1 MCPLCYNKDMKK
13 TGGNTVYK
21 WIICAS
27 CTFILFINVGFT
39 SSAFGIH
46 LPYIMA
52 SGNYSNSQIS
62 MIITL
67 KTLSNLAGI
76 FYADR
81 YVERFGL
88 RRGIAAALAAGT
100 AGFLCM
106 GAAQGL
112 ALYYVGGLLMGLAS
126 GLGGFMVVSILINN
140 WFSENIGLALGV
152 CSAGSGIALI
162 LLPLLV
168 TGLISSSGLGTAFYV
183 EAALEAAAFALALLV
198 LRDVPEGFSRIPDR
212 ATEDLFEQKPAAGPE
227 TGAAVHVRH
236 SIGNSRL
243 LVAAAAAAMLFTG
256 WASNIPNYFTLL
268 YIGSG
273 YDDITAARMF
283 SVIGI
288 ILTVWKLVF
297 GRLNDIIGTR
307 ISSVTAYLLLSAGCS
322 AACFCG
328 LHSAVMNAAAVF
340 CLATGL
346 ITTTVLISCLAID
359 LSSEEDFKRIL
370 RIMNT
375 AFWAGILLSSYVIGM
390 MADHFGSYIQS
401 FALCGA
407 LSLAALALLL
417 AVYKVQHEKT
427 NG

>member
-1 MCPLCYNKDMKK
+1 MKK
-13 TGGNTVYK
+13 IGGNTVYK

-67 KTLSNLAGI
+67 KTLSNLVGI

-106 GAAQGL
+106 GAAKGL

-198 LRDVPEGFSRIPDR
+198 LRDKAGEETAGGMPD
-212 ATEDLFEQKPAAGPE
+212 AADDTREPE
-227 TGAAVHVRH
+227 TAKNNAQHGASLRH

-256 WASNIPNYFTLL
+256 WGSNIPNYFTML

-273 YDDITAARMF
+273 YDDIPAARMF
-283 SVIGI
+283 SAIGI

-297 GRLNDIIGTR
+297 GRLNDKAGTR
-307 ISSVTAYLLLSAGCS
+307 ISAIIAYLLLSAGCA

-328 LHSAVMNAAAVF
+328 LRSAVINAAAVF
-340 CLATGL
+340 CIATGL

-359 LSSEEDFKRIL
+359 LSSAEVFKRML

-375 AFWAGILLSSYVIGM
+375 AFWVGILLGSYVTGL

>member
-1 MCPLCYNKDMKK
+1 MFPLCYNKDMKK

-67 KTLSNLAGI
+67 KTLSNLVGI

-106 GAAQGL
+106 GAAKGL

-168 TGLISSSGLGTAFYV
+168 TGLISSSGLGTAFFV
-183 EAALEAAAFALALLV
+183 EAGLEAAAFALALLV
-198 LRDVPEGFSRIPDR
+198 LRDRPEG
-212 ATEDLFEQKPAAGPE
+212 AAGVQLASE
-227 TGAAVHVRH
+227 TELQEQQSVAAAEPGAEVFEHH
-236 SIGNSRL
+236 SIGNSRIL
-243 LVAAAAAAMLFTG
+243 IAAAAAAMLFTG
-256 WASNIPNYFTLL
+256 WGSNIPNYFTML

-283 SVIGI
+283 SAIGI

-297 GRLNDIIGTR
+297 GRLNDKAGTR
-307 ISSVTAYLLLSAGCS
+307 ISAIIAYLLLFAGCT

-328 LHSAVMNAAAVF
+328 LHSAVINAAAVF
-340 CLATGL
+340 CIATGL

-359 LSSEEDFKRIL
+359 LSSAEVFKRML

-375 AFWAGILLSSYVIGM
+375 AFWVGILLGSYVTGL

-401 FALCGA
+401 YALCGA

-427 NG
+427 N